1 MIPTNSRAEVMFGR
15 YQHETL
21 LPLRLNYRPQGG
33 LETSRKECKVKTP
46 ESKKPS
52 LKSVALTVKS
62 VDDQWHA
69 WRPVSNMVIIKK

>member
-1 MIPTNSRAEVMFGR
+1 MFGR

-33 LETSRKECKVKTP
+33 LETSRKECNVKTS

-62 VDDQWHA
+62 VDDQWHGMA
-69 WRPVSNMVIIKK
+69 SCKYQGDNIKIK